1 MRTPRAGSERI
12 IHVVTYARNEASDLE
27 CKLIEARD
35 GMLPSTWAADIRVQ
49 VSLGTAKEL
58 LGKVVS
64 DLIFHPVGAW
74 AVPVER
80 QQIRLERQR

>member
-1 MRTPRAGSERI
+1 MRHPRAGSERI
-12 IHVVTYARNEASDLE
+12 IHFVTYARNEASDLE

-64 DLIFHPVGAW
+64 DLISTP
-74 AVPVER
+74 
-80 QQIRLERQR
+80 